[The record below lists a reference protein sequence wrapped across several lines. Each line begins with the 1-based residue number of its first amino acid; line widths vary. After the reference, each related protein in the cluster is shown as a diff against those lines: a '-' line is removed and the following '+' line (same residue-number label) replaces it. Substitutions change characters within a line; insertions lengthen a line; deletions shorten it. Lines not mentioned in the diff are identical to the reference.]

1 MLKRQAILSWYHDS
15 ATKFNQGVACSLRQ
29 FSSIT
34 AKEGDNRPPTDPLQR
49 LYTHLDQAGRRDVAG
64 KEVQILFKQSVIS
77 NDQRV
82 RIIGC
87 DARAPDAAYFPQRE
101 PIDARSLRSHISLSG
116 EVPPNILR
124 APPSIKRLQVSK
136 GPGASSRL
144 RRTAR
149 TRPLMPSNMAK
160 FPGKLEQQS
169 QRPLR
174 RRRESAFE
182 MDDDK
187 MDTAEEAYY
196 LAKQEQEKPKPVRY
210 NPEGYDIEKL
220 KQTWPSLP
228 IGGTANVGSI
238 LEKLTWMGN
247 RFVSGYDSPQEL
259 AKRIYEGKRVLFTG
273 EEEKNQVM
281 ELANEMAVELA
292 KKFPERKG
300 QIVQP
305 EDISFEVI
313 SEEDRKILLGKLVS
327 GKCPKLEAAKLG
339 ASPLIADV
347 VRNLRN
353 NETYQTVESAQ
364 FMEKLIGSLPSA
376 TTSSRS
382 KRA

>member
-1 MLKRQAILSWYHDS
+1 
-15 ATKFNQGVACSLRQ
+15 
-29 FSSIT
+29 
-34 AKEGDNRPPTDPLQR
+34 
-49 LYTHLDQAGRRDVAG
+49 
-64 KEVQILFKQSVIS
+64 
-77 NDQRV
+77 
-82 RIIGC
+82 
-87 DARAPDAAYFPQRE
+87 
-101 PIDARSLRSHISLSG
+101 
-116 EVPPNILR
+116 
-124 APPSIKRLQVSK
+124 
-136 GPGASSRL
+136 
-144 RRTAR
+144 
-149 TRPLMPSNMAK
+149 
-160 FPGKLEQQS
+160 
-169 QRPLR
+169 
-174 RRRESAFE
+174 